1 MFITKSPIFYGADGT
16 EAGGNVAVDAANSP
30 TGAQID
36 VTPRGEPPAPE
47 IVQPASITEKP
58 VRQSGVKVSKVDV
71 AKELGLSEAPSDLIQ
86 KEVQRVR
93 DEHGKFTKTPRTTL
107 KKEEPKVAAV
117 KLGEPTEP
125 KKPEAAKPA
134 PEPIKE
140 APKEPAKVKIGSEE
154 KTTEEWEK
162 HFKELADKATK
173 AAEPAKP
180 ADATPAAQ
188 TEEAVAAEEK
198 KVRDDW
204 FTKTTAKYT
213 PDQGEFDK
221 MLEEGDAK
229 KFGEFFARVEE
240 STRQWMANA
249 MRPHLD
255 KLHGFDTQ
263 LNPILERDK
272 QIAAYQAENEFLES
286 NQDIKSHPRGLQTMR
301 EIAKEL
307 HDEYDI
313 MQQIISNP
321 NTPNLQRYIDRA
333 KNLEQNFHPELVKE
347 IKLKLNIGATPI
359 AAPAAIIPPVPAVA
373 KPRPTPPGGQLGGNN
388 APKKV
393 SDQANQVAEMA
404 ARGFF

>member
-36 VTPRGEPPAPE
+36 VTPRGEPPPPE

-107 KKEEPKVAAV
+107 KKEEPKVATV
-117 KLGEPTEP
+117 KLGEPTEV

-140 APKEPAKVKIGSEE
+140 APKEPAKVKIGNEE
-154 KTTEEWEK
+154 KTSEEWEK
-162 HFKELADKATK
+162 HLKELADKATR
-173 AAEPAKP
+173 AVEPAKP
-180 ADATPAAQ
+180 ADAPAAQ
-188 TEEAVAAEEK
+188 TEETIAAEEK

-221 MLEEGDAK
+221 MLTEGDAK

-272 QIAAYQAENEFLES
+272 QIAAYQAESEFLES
-286 NQDIKSHPRGLQTMR
+286 NQDIKGHAQGLQTMR
-301 EIAKEL
+301 ELAMEL
-307 HDEYDI
+307 HNEHDDI
-313 MQQIISNP
+313 LQLLAANP
-321 NTPNLQRYIDRA
+321 NTPNANRYADRA
-333 KNLEQNFHPELVKE
+333 KQLEEQFLPELAKE
-347 IKLKLNIGATPI
+347 IKLKLNIGVKPTAT
-359 AAPAAIIPPVPAVA
+359 PAAIIPPVPAVA

>member
-16 EAGGNVAVDAANSP
+16 EAGGNIAVDAANSP
-30 TGAQID
+30 TGTQID
-36 VTPRGEPPAPE
+36 VTPRGEPPPPE
-47 IVQPASITEKP
+47 IVQPASITDKP

-107 KKEEPKVAAV
+107 KKEEPKAATV
-117 KLGEPTEP
+117 KLGEPAEP
-125 KKPEAAKPA
+125 KKPEAAKPV

-140 APKEPAKVKIGSEE
+140 ALKEPTKVKIGNEE
-154 KTTEEWEK
+154 KTAEEWEK
-162 HFKELADKATK
+162 HFKDLADKAAK

-180 ADATPAAQ
+180 AETPPQ

-204 FTKTTAKYT
+204 FTKTAAKYT
-213 PDQGEFDK
+213 PEQADFDK
-221 MLEEGDAK
+221 MLAEGDAK

-272 QIAAYQAENEFLES
+272 QIAAYQAESEFLEA
-286 NQDIKSHPRGLQTMR
+286 NPDIKGHASGLQTMR
-301 EIAKEL
+301 ELAMEL
-307 HDEYDI
+307 HNEHDDI
-313 MQQIISNP
+313 LQLLAANP
-321 NTPNLQRYIDRA
+321 NTPNAKRYAERA
-333 KNLEQNFHPELVKE
+333 KQLEEQFLPELAKE
-347 IKLKLNIGATPI
+347 IKLKLNIGATPV
-359 AAPAAIIPPVPAVA
+359 AAPAAIIPPVPAVV
-373 KPRPTPPGGQLGGNN
+373 KPRPTPPGGQLGGSN